1 MLLAVADVWFAQTN
15 GDEPILSDMKKPLNK
30 GSVVRVALASSN
42 VSFFV
47 SRPGAQAAKTSA
59 GHAVAAPAWDCGTL
73 VSAWQ
78 QYHIPSAVVPNGL
91 RLEPD
96 KFSSSERPES

>member
-15 GDEPILSDMKKPLNK
+15 GDEPILSDMKKPLKK
-30 GSVVRVALASSN
+30 GSGVRVALASSN

-73 VSAWQ
+73 VSA
-78 QYHIPSAVVPNGL
+78 
-91 RLEPD
+91 
-96 KFSSSERPES
+96 